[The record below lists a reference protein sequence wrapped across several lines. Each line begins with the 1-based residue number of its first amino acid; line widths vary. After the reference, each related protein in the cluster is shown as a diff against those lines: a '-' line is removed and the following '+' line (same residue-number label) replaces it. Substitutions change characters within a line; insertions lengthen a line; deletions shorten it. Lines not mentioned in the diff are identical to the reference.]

1 MTTDTA
7 STYILL
13 IIIRTISGVISHSLG
28 ILSAGTV
35 GTVGITLL
43 TGGGIIL
50 ITATITVTATT
61 TITVTTTT

>member
-13 IIIRTISGVISHSLG
+13 IIIRTIFGVISHSLG

-35 GTVGITLL
+35 GTVGIMQPI
-43 TGGGIIL
+43 GDGITL